1 MSYIFGKFTQQV
13 LIDFVLSFSHLRN
26 QCFMF
31 CLLVMITSVFRV
43 LVSLQYAV
51 KMDTAL
57 QDRALTGFA
66 FRNLTM
72 TTVMECFLACFEDC
86 LCLSF
91 QMCNRTECHLLS
103 SSQIQSTLDTM
114 PGCTYYDML
123 PTTSEKVR
131 NPSPVTNSKTIKALD
146 L

>member
-1 MSYIFGKFTQQV
+1 M
-13 LIDFVLSFSHLRN
+13 
-26 QCFMF
+26 M
-31 CLLVMITSVFRV
+31 TSVFRI
-43 LVSLQYAV
+43 LVNSQYTV
-51 KMDTAL
+51 KMDAAL
-57 QDRALTGFA
+57 QDTALTGFA

-72 TTVMECFLACFEDC
+72 KTVMECFLACFEDC

-91 QMCNRTECHLLS
+91 QMCKRTECQLLS

-131 NPSPVTNSKTIKALD
+131 NSKPVTNSKTLKRCVPYISRLNRTHTLLPKPACT
-146 L
+146 